1 MRMDFNVLEQRARE
15 LVESSRWREAM
26 RIYLF
31 MADGDPSLDAGYLG
45 ERIAECYKAI
55 GNLYS
60 ARYWYGRGRR
70 RKSRGADQERCS
82 AQFAYAFA
90 SIVLITYMST
100 LTATEHAA
108 SQYALLTS
116 LCALPGSLLAGASG
130 FLIEYF
136 SFEWFFVMTSLLGV
150 PVAFVC
156 WHVRRLQEGAARAA
170 G

>member
-1 MRMDFNVLEQRARE
+1 
-15 LVESSRWREAM
+15 
-26 RIYLF
+26 
-31 MADGDPSLDAGYLG
+31 
-45 ERIAECYKAI
+45 
-55 GNLYS
+55 
-60 ARYWYGRGRR
+60 
-70 RKSRGADQERCS
+70 
-82 AQFAYAFA
+82 
-90 SIVLITYMST
+90 MST

-170 G
+170 V